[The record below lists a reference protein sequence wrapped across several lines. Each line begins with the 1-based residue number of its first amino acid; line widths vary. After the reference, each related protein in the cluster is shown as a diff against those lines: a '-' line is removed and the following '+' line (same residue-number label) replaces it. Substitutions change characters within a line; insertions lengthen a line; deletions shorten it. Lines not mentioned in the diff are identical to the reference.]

1 MTKLTLVECLD
12 HQGTIM
18 GKSDYFLFS
27 AVTADETQIDVMLSE
42 NLIKKAGFKTS
53 MLDYVSGSTL
63 LLGDEKDITDRSIVT
78 ATAEERVERVLN
90 GEIYERTGNPY
101 SFVLCT
107 AATDRLTASENA
119 RAIKREDA
127 TATQAKVIVQKDNQ
141 RKLDA
146 LATAQARLME
156 RLRKKSLTSKD
167 ENQDENVPEETTAPA
182 NTTTAP
188 AEKPAAKKTST
199 KGKTPVPTDADAEN
213 PF

>member
-156 RLRKKSLTSKD
+156 RLRKKSSTSLQD
-167 ENQDENVPEETTAPA
+167 ENQDENVPEETTVPA
-182 NTTTAP
+182 TTP
-188 AEKPAAKKTST
+188 SAEKPAAKKTST